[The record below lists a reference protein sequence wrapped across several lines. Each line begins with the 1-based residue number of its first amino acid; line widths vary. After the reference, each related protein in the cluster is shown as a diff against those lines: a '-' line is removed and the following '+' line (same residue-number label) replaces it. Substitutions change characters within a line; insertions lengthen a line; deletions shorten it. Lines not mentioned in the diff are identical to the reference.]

1 MNESVM
7 MGVKTTEIF
16 TSPKFESLS
25 DEYGKELD
33 HLNEILNQLE
43 GVVFKLSGN
52 NISPPLEEPLS
63 DGTGVINVFKNYLS
77 ILKMNKGKL
86 IDAMTILNELV

>member
-1 MNESVM
+1 MDQISMAKSSV
-7 MGVKTTEIF
+7 

-25 DEYGKELD
+25 DEYGKELG

-43 GVVFKLSGN
+43 GVVVKLSGN
-52 NISPPLEEPLS
+52 NIEDSPKEPLLE
-63 DGTGVINVFKNYLS
+63 GTGVINVFKNHLS

-86 IDAMTILNELV
+86 IDVMTILNELV